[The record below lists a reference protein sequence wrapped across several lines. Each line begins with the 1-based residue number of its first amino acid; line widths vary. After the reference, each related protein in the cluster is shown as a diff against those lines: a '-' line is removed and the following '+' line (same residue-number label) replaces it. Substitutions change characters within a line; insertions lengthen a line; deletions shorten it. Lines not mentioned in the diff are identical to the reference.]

1 MMMMTTILPNSRTAS
16 VSHRLNNAVSALG
29 SLGAE
34 PHNQANLVSELRRCA
49 ADLQRLAVEV
59 LAEANRVND
68 AKTVS
73 SRLLACSMASGTLQD
88 VLGNLR

>member
-1 MMMMTTILPNSRTAS
+1 MTDTIRPNSRTAS

-29 SLGAE
+29 CLGAE
-34 PHNQANLVSELRRCA
+34 PHNQANLVAELRRCA

-59 LAEANRVND
+59 LTEANRIND
-68 AKTVS
+68 ANTING
-73 SRLLACSMASGTLQD
+73 RLLACSMASGTLQA